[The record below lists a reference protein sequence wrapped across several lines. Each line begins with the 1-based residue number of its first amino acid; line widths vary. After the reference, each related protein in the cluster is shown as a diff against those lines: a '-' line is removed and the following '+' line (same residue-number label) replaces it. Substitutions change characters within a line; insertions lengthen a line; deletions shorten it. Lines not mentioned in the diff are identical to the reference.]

1 MGLRCELP
9 ATERREIGKKNTSW
23 SLVIVVWLLMPP
35 LILLLSTTIATYYSS
50 VSVIVGVAPHSCLTV
65 TLLLGPICIMLI
77 TMIIIDHY
85 HNCYCAC

>member
-35 LILLLSTTIATYYSS
+35 LILLLSTAIATYYSS
-50 VSVIVGVAPHSCLTV
+50 VSVMVGVASSFLS
-65 TLLLGPICIMLI
+65 
-77 TMIIIDHY
+77 
-85 HNCYCAC
+85 YCNIAARPYMYYVDYYDYY